1 MFHIP
6 AVALVLPKS
15 KNKGLNPSLDLVF
28 MILKCCT
35 IAYIYIYAF
44 AKGTDV
50 LEENTKSVTR

>member
-35 IAYIYIYAF
+35 IAYIYIF